1 MPLVRIDLRQGKPP
15 EYRRAIGA
23 AVYDTMVEVLGVPKD
38 DRFQVIAEHA
48 TDDLVADPAYL
59 GIHRS
64 ADCVLI
70 QITLNTGRT
79 VEMKRAFYA
88 RLAEELGR
96 RIGLRPEDV
105 FVSLVEV
112 ARENWSFGLGEAQ
125 YAR

>member
-1 MPLVRIDLRQGKPP
+1 MPLVRIDVREGKPR

-48 TDDLVADPAYL
+48 PEDLVADPAYL
-59 GIHRS
+59 GIPRS